1 MSGAAPGQ
9 SAPAR
14 RGLRTLALRCSLA
27 AALLLGITTAIFAA
41 RDRPAL
47 APVAER
53 ASRPPTAPAP
63 VAADPILGQF
73 TRRALNALLVPL
85 LDDDEPP
92 RWTDVGLQH
101 FCGPATRV
109 EINGQPLVAGAA
121 IPATAFHVRW
131 HIDQCWPLDYAA
143 FELSGSVDL
152 LVFHEDTGLG
162 AIVSAQRLRIA
173 TAKGAASPSA
183 PFAAAMEFGGNA
195 SPSPPAP

>member
-1 MSGAAPGQ
+1 MNGAAPRQ
-9 SAPAR
+9 AAPGR
-14 RGLRTLALRCSLA
+14 SGLRTLALRCSLA
-27 AALLLGITTAIFAA
+27 AAVLLGITTAIFAA

-47 APVAER
+47 APVAEQ

-63 VAADPILGQF
+63 IAEDPISGQF

-92 RWTDVGLQH
+92 RWTDVGSQH

-109 EINGQPLVAGAA
+109 EINGQPLVSGVA

-152 LVFHEDTGLG
+152 LVFHEDTGLS

-173 TAKGAASPSA
+173 TAKGSASLSA
-183 PFAAAMEFGGNA
+183 PFAAAMELGGSA
-195 SPSPPAP
+195 SPPAP